1 MINFWVKTPLYLR
14 IIGAVVLGLI
24 FGLALGKDAAL
35 LSIPAKLILRLL
47 TAIAPPLILLA
58 IIQALVHAQLREG
71 QATRLAKALIIN
83 TLVAICIGLFVA
95 NLIKPG
101 ALSQF
106 TTNSQKEITSI
117 YQGPITQFLDNIPK
131 SILGPF
137 TDDGKVIGVIIV
149 ALAFGIAFRRFKN
162 YPISTIQ
169 DLLHI
174 GLSSLTIIL
183 NWVVNLVPLAVFGI
197 VASTIGLKGFSDFI
211 ALGWFVLSVIFA
223 LLLQACYY
231 LTLIRFK
238 SWVSPLTILSG
249 ARDALFMAFST
260 SSSTATMPIT
270 YACLRNNIKLREE
283 SASLGALVG
292 SNFNNDGTALYEA
305 MSALF
310 VAQLLN
316 LNLTLFQQLAVAI
329 TSIAASVGAAGIPEA
344 GLVTMTM
351 VFGAVGLPTEYIAI
365 LLTVDWLLDR
375 CRTTINVMGDIT
387 VSCLLDG
394 RSTEQS
400 STKKNSVD

>member
-400 STKKNSVD
+400 STKNNSVD

>member
-1 MINFWVKTPLYLR
+1 MINFWVRSPLYLR
-14 IIGAVVLGLI
+14 IIGAVVFGLI
-24 FGLALGKDAAL
+24 FGLILGKEAAL

-47 TAIAPPLILLA
+47 TTIAPPLILLA
-58 IIQALVHAQLREG
+58 IIQALVHANLRKG
-71 QATRLAKALIIN
+71 QATRLAKALILN
-83 TLVAICIGLFVA
+83 TIVAISIGLFVA
-95 NLIKPG
+95 NFIKPG
-101 ALSQF
+101 SWSHFAKGSQEQII
-106 TTNSQKEITSI
+106 SIT
-117 YQGPITQFLDNIPK
+117 QGPITQFLDNIPK

-137 TDDGKVIGVIIV
+137 TDDGKVIGVIIM
-149 ALAFGIAFRRFKN
+149 ALAFGIALRRFKD
-162 YPISTIQ
+162 YPILTIQ
-169 DLLHI
+169 DLVHI

-183 NWVVNLVPLAVFGI
+183 NWIVNLVPLAVFGI
-197 VASTIGLKGFSDFI
+197 VASTIGVKGFNDFI
-211 ALGWFVLSVIFA
+211 ALGWFVFAVIFA
-223 LLLQACYY
+223 LLLQSLYY
-231 LTLIRFK
+231 LILIHLK
-238 SWVSPLTILSG
+238 SWVSPRKILSG
-249 ARDALFMAFST
+249 TKDALFMAFST

-310 VAQLLN
+310 IAQLLN
-316 LNLTLFQQLAVAI
+316 LNLTLFQQLMVAI

-351 VFGAVGLPTEYIAI
+351 VFNAVGLPTEYIAI

-394 RSTEQS
+394 KSAE
-400 STKKNSVD
+400 

>member
-1 MINFWVKTPLYLR
+1 MINFWVRSPLYLR
-14 IIGAVVLGLI
+14 IIGAVVFGLI
-24 FGLALGKDAAL
+24 FGLILGKEAAL

-47 TAIAPPLILLA
+47 TTIAPPLILLA
-58 IIQALVHAQLREG
+58 IIQALVHANLRKG
-71 QATRLAKALIIN
+71 QATRLAKALILN
-83 TLVAICIGLFVA
+83 TIVAISIGLFVA
-95 NLIKPG
+95 NFIKPG
-101 ALSQF
+101 SWSHFAKGSQEQII
-106 TTNSQKEITSI
+106 SIT
-117 YQGPITQFLDNIPK
+117 QGPITQFLDNIPK

-137 TDDGKVIGVIIV
+137 TDDGKVIGVIIM
-149 ALAFGIAFRRFKN
+149 ALAFGIALRRFKD
-162 YPISTIQ
+162 YPILTIQ
-169 DLLHI
+169 DLVHI

-183 NWVVNLVPLAVFGI
+183 NWIVNLVPLAVFGI
-197 VASTIGLKGFSDFI
+197 VASTIGVKGFNDFI
-211 ALGWFVLSVIFA
+211 ALGWFVFAVIFA
-223 LLLQACYY
+223 LLLQSLYY
-231 LTLIRFK
+231 LTLIHLK
-238 SWVSPLTILSG
+238 SWVSPRKILSG
-249 ARDALFMAFST
+249 TKDALFMAFST

-310 VAQLLN
+310 IAQLLN
-316 LNLTLFQQLAVAI
+316 LNLTLFQQLMVAI

-351 VFGAVGLPTEYIAI
+351 VFNAVGLPTEYIAI

-394 RSTEQS
+394 KSAE
-400 STKKNSVD
+400 